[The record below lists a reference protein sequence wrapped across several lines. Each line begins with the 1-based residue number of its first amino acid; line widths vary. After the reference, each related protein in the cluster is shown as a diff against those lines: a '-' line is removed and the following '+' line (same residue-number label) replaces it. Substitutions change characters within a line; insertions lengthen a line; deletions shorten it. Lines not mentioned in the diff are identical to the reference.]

1 MFRSPLW
8 IEWLKISPAGAELLL
23 AQGVPGSP
31 IHAGFAWVGVVEP
44 WVEWEIDPSPVGAA
58 GVLPQTLQP
67 SPCARKRKAKSE
79 KRYFFPCTAARHC
92 P

>member
-1 MFRSPLW
+1 MFRLPLW
-8 IEWLKISPAGAELLL
+8 MEWLKISTAGAEVVL

-58 GVLPQTLQP
+58 EGSHTD
-67 SPCARKRKAKSE
+67 SKS
-79 KRYFFPCTAARHC
+79 RALSRHLLRGFGCFFL
-92 P
+92 